1 MYQYAWGCA
10 SLSLLLVGW
19 ALWRTGADVVECA
32 GDEEEFAPAATMVS
46 LSIAGVLYVLAA
58 ACVLSAAALHL
69 FSNIGIRAFLSL
81 GVIGYNICMAAAGLL
96 VQLTALGSLGEIKGT
111 LWFRAAFLIAWMFGV
126 WWFGE
131 RHKNATTL
139 VLLTNS
145 VVLMANAQARTPV
158 ALFRTSSRAADEAE
172 PPSPPPS
179 SLRRSTSSP
188 STSTTSRASRARTS
202 CGSSCCCSPR
212 APSS

>member
-69 FSNIGIRAFLSL
+69 FSSIGIRAFLSL
-81 GVIGYNICMAAAGLL
+81 GVIGYNICMASAGLL
-96 VQLTALGSLGEIKGT
+96 VQLTTLGSLGEIRGT
-111 LWFRAAFLIAWMFGV
+111 LWFRAAFLILWMVG
-126 WWFGE
+126 
-131 RHKNATTL
+131 RPSL
-139 VLLTNS
+139 
-145 VVLMANAQARTPV
+145 AR
-158 ALFRTSSRAADEAE
+158 AL
-172 PPSPPPS
+172 PPSL
-179 SLRRSTSSP
+179 SLSLARFGAP
-188 STSTTSRASRARTS
+188 LAPLARAR
-202 CGSSCCCSPR
+202 GSS
-212 APSS
+212 